1 MWEHL
6 KWPLGHC
13 LYPCKPQGRQSS
25 FSVVSKT
32 KDSSD
37 KGPNPKAGTVE
48 QNIAATGALTAEA
61 KCKGA
66 ESLTKFMRAF
76 FIKAADS
83 RNDSWPATICMVG
96 SSPERSRGT

>member
-6 KWPLGHC
+6 KWPFGQL

-32 KDSSD
+32 NDLSD
-37 KGPNPKAGTVE
+37 TGPKPKAGTVE
-48 QNIAATGALTAEA
+48 QNIAATGAFMAEA

-66 ESLTKFMRAF
+66 ESLTKFMCAF
-76 FIKAADS
+76 FITAAD
-83 RNDSWPATICMVG
+83 
-96 SSPERSRGT
+96 